1 MPHREITKSAVPDQ
15 QFLLQQT
22 FGNASVDD
30 ILKGIQPWIGHIETV
45 FIHDNR
51 GNRISF
57 YKNTKTKSL
66 ICFIIMGFIK
76 FADIILLYD
85 YS

>member
-15 QFLLQQT
+15 QLFLQQA

-45 FIHDNR
+45 CIHNNR
-51 GNRISF
+51 GNIISF

-66 ICFIIMGFIK
+66 ICFIFMGFIK